1 MPIQT
6 RTGPDAR
13 PLIVNVRRESIILM
27 EGADREYTF
36 DRAGRLVGVF
46 RDGRRYRRSL
56 QNTVLAKQAGPRRGV
71 SARLR
76 RMLAAAEV
84 QALVDEAY
92 GFARGAAA
100 RLDDAPQTRDA
111 LARVAGYD
119 YARLE
124 RERADF
130 DRLYRPITI
139 LPPDQYLALYLQ
151 ATEGCSY
158 NDCAFCGFYQD
169 RRFHVKSL
177 DEFRAHV
184 RDVRAFFG
192 DGLSLRRSLFLGD
205 ANALVIPQREIVPLF
220 DQLNADLAIL
230 PRDLAAPARA
240 ARQFANPVHFHGIY
254 SFIDAFSTKRKS
266 AQDYA
271 ELAGR
276 GLRRVYVGLETGDAE
291 LLRFLGK
298 PNTPGEV
305 IHLVE
310 SLKAGGVAA
319 GVIVL
324 AGAGGAT
331 YDERHV
337 RETARIVNAMP
348 LDRHDLIY
356 LSELVDYPGSTYSM
370 RARAAGLAPLP
381 QPAIEQQ
388 MFHLRESFVFRDPAN
403 APRVSY
409 YDIREFVY

>member
-1 MPIQT
+1 MPIET
-6 RTGPDAR
+6 RTPPDAR
-13 PLIVNVRRESIILM
+13 PLIVNVRRESVVLM

-46 RDGRRYRRSL
+46 RAGRRYRRSL
-56 QNTVLAKQAGPRRGV
+56 QNEVLEKQSGPRRGV
-71 SARLR
+71 SSRLR
-76 RMLAAAEV
+76 RMLDAAEV
-84 QALVDEAY
+84 RALVDEAY
-92 GFARGAAA
+92 AFAGTAAA
-100 RLDDAPQTRDA
+100 RVADAPEARAA
-111 LARVAGYD
+111 LADSASYD

-130 DRLYRPITI
+130 ARLYRPITI

-151 ATEGCSY
+151 ATEGCSH

-169 RRFHVKSL
+169 RRFHIKTSA
-177 DEFRAHV
+177 EFDAHLRA
-184 RDVRAFFG
+184 VRAFFG
-192 DGLSLRRSLFLGD
+192 DGLSMRRTLFLGD

-220 DQLNADLAIL
+220 DRLNADLAIMPPGL
-230 PRDLAAPARA
+230 DAPARA
-240 ARQFANPVHFHGIY
+240 AWQAARPVHFQGVY

-276 GLRRVYVGLETGDAE
+276 GLRRVYVGLETGDAG

-298 PNTPGEV
+298 PNTPDEV
-305 IHLVE
+305 IRLVE
-310 SLKAGGVAA
+310 TLKAGGVAV
-319 GVIVL
+319 GVIIL

-331 YDERHV
+331 HAEQHV
-337 RETARIVNAMP
+337 RETARVVNAMP

-356 LSELVDYPGSTYSM
+356 LSELVDYPGSAYSAL
-370 RARAAGLAPLP
+370 ARAAGLTPLTQP
-381 QPAIEQQ
+381 QIEAQ
-388 MFHLRESFVFRDPAN
+388 MEQLRASFTPRDPLN